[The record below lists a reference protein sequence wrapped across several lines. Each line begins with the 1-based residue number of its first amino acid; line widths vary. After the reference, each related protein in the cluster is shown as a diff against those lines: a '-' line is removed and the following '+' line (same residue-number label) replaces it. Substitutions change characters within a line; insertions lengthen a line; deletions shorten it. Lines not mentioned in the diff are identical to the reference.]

1 MLGLSELQRHWPIR
15 EAGPSKKGSNRNGGG
30 EARKAPDTKVPPPNE
45 NGGGIKMGQRG
56 FINPPVGGEREIM
69 ETTCHFAVESQTLR
83 GNLEGEI
90 LRSD

>member
-1 MLGLSELQRHWPIR
+1 MEEERPEKLRILRY
-15 EAGPSKKGSNRNGGG
+15 
-30 EARKAPDTKVPPPNE
+30 PPNE

-56 FINPPVGGEREIM
+56 FINLPVGGEREIM